1 VATEGADS
9 YAPLPARKLLTDAYQ
24 DMIAEL
30 RLRWSLTDVQV
41 GFPALA
47 GVWLSAE
54 ATALTRLVTDPED
67 TPAKRLL
74 EDWNG
79 LDGMYGEPFR
89 RRWALTWSEGAQRVR
104 VLVRYLTESGLLD
117 LATAEAD
124 APEHYFTREELGY

>member
-1 VATEGADS
+1 VATERADA

-30 RLRWSLTDVQV
+30 RLRWSPVEVPV

-54 ATALTRLVTDPED
+54 ATALTRLIADAED
-67 TPAKRLL
+67 TPAKRLFD
-74 EDWNG
+74 DWG
-79 LDGMYGEPFR
+79 ALDWTYGEPFGR
-89 RRWALTWSEGAQRVR
+89 HWALTWSEGAQRVR

-117 LATAEAD
+117 LVLAEAD